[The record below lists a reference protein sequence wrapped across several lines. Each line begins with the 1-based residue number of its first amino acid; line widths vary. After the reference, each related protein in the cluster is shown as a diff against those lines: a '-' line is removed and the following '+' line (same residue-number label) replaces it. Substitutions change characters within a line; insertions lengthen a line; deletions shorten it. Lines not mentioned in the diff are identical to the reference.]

1 MRVGRFIRAE
11 TIPEAWRRGLNL
23 IWRGGEEITDERGIR
38 TREILAL
45 EVVVEDPRRD
55 MIPEEYSWN
64 RPRLEDYAEQLIS
77 GENPGFEYTY
87 GERLRAWALP
97 ASANEE
103 GADLHRRG
111 DEDLGDEDWPDDRG
125 AGEGGGGPVD
135 QIDYVVRRLLANRN
149 SRRAS
154 AVTWIPPVDTKK
166 EEVPCM
172 MVDDFKIREGRLHL
186 TALFR
191 SHDFAG
197 AYPANLY
204 GLTRLLEYVAE
215 RVGAEPGSITTL
227 SCSAH
232 IYDHDWDWV
241 AEMATGRSD
250 EAIQSEK

>member
-1 MRVGRFIRAE
+1 MTGNGGYLRVGRFIRAD
-11 TIPEAWRRGLNL
+11 TIPGAWRRGLGL
-23 IWRGGEEITDERGIR
+23 IWRDGEEITDERGTK

-55 MIPEEYSWN
+55 MIPDEYSWN
-64 RPRLEDYAEQLIS
+64 RPRLEDYAGQLIN
-77 GENPGFEYTY
+77 GNNPGFEYTY

-97 ASANEE
+97 AS
-103 GADLHRRG
+103 GRGGG
-111 DEDLGDEDWPDDRG
+111 DEDRDDLGKASGSD
-125 AGEGGGGPVD
+125 GPVD
-135 QIDYVVRRLLANRN
+135 QIEHIIRRLRANPN

-172 MVDDFKIREGRLHL
+172 MVDDFKIRGGRLHL
-186 TALFR
+186 AALFR

-204 GLTRLLEYVAE
+204 GLTRLLEYVAG
-215 RVGAEPGSITTL
+215 RVGAEPGSITTV

-241 AEMATGRSD
+241 AEMVEGRS
-250 EAIQSEK
+250 EV

>member
-11 TIPEAWRRGLNL
+11 TIPQAWRRGLNL
-23 IWRGGEEITDERGIR
+23 IWRGGEEITDERGTR
-38 TREILAL
+38 TKEILAL

-97 ASANEE
+97 GSEKEKEARE
-103 GADLHRRG
+103 HRG
-111 DEDLGDEDWPDDRG
+111 Y
-125 AGEGGGGPVD
+125 EGGGDDRDSGGQID
-135 QIDYVVRRLLANRN
+135 QIDYVVRRLRASPN

-172 MVDDFKIREGRLHL
+172 MVDDFKIREERLHL

-215 RVGAEPGSITTL
+215 RVGAQPGSITTV

-241 AEMATGRSD
+241 GEMILGRSD
-250 EAIQSEK
+250 EDL

>member
-1 MRVGRFIRAE
+1 MWTLPGHGGFVRVGSFIRAD

-23 IWRGGEEITDERGIR
+23 IWRQGEEITDERGTK

-45 EVVVEDPRRD
+45 EVVVEDPKRD
-55 MIPEEYSWN
+55 MIPGEYSWN
-64 RPRLEDYAEQLIS
+64 RPRLEDYAIQLIS

-87 GERLRAWALP
+87 GERLRSWALP
-97 ASANEE
+97 GSVNEKDDDSG
-103 GADLHRRG
+103 GA
-111 DEDLGDEDWPDDRG
+111 
-125 AGEGGGGPVD
+125 VD
-135 QIDYVVRRLLANRN
+135 QIDYVVRRLRASPN

-154 AVTWIPPVDTKK
+154 AVTWIPPVDSKK

-186 TALFR
+186 AALFR

-215 RVGAEPGSITTL
+215 RVGAEPGSITTV

-241 AEMATGRSD
+241 SEMVTGR
-250 EAIQSEK
+250 ECEEI

>member
-1 MRVGRFIRAE
+1 MTGNGGFVRVGRFIRAD

-23 IWRGGEEITDERGIR
+23 IWRDGEEITDERGTR
-38 TREILAL
+38 TKEILAL

-55 MIPEEYSWN
+55 MIPDEYSWN
-64 RPRLEDYAEQLIS
+64 RPRLEDYAGQLIS
-77 GENPGFEYTY
+77 GNNPGFEYTY

-97 ASANEE
+97 AS
-103 GADLHRRG
+103 GRGGG
-111 DEDLGDEDWPDDRG
+111 DEGGDDLGK
-125 AGEGGGGPVD
+125 AGCSGGPVD
-135 QIDYVVRRLLANRN
+135 QIEHIVRRLRASPN

-172 MVDDFKIREGRLHL
+172 MVDDFKIRQGRLHL

-204 GLTRLLEYVAE
+204 GLTRLLEYVAG
-215 RVGAEPGSITTL
+215 RVGAEPGSITTV

-241 AEMATGRSD
+241 AEMVGGRS
-250 EAIQSEK
+250 EV

>member
-1 MRVGRFIRAE
+1 VVFVRVGRFIRAE
-11 TIPEAWRRGLNL
+11 TIPQAWRRGLNL
-23 IWRGGEEITDERGIR
+23 IWRGGEEITDERGTR
-38 TREILAL
+38 TREVLAL

-64 RPRLEDYAEQLIS
+64 RPRLEDYASQLIS

-87 GERLRAWALP
+87 GERLRAWSLP
-97 ASANEE
+97 GTGKEKEAREH
-103 GADLHRRG
+103 GG
-111 DEDLGDEDWPDDRG
+111 DAVDSR
-125 AGEGGGGPVD
+125 GPVD
-135 QIDYVVRRLLANRN
+135 QIDYVVRRLRASPN

-154 AVTWIPPVDTKK
+154 AVTWIPPVDTRK

-186 TALFR
+186 AALFR

-204 GLTRLLEYVAE
+204 GLTRLLEHVAE

-241 AEMATGRSD
+241 GEMVTGR
-250 EAIQSEK
+250 ECGEI

>member
-1 MRVGRFIRAE
+1 MRVGRFIRAD
-11 TIPEAWRRGLNL
+11 TIPEAWRRGLGL
-23 IWRGGEEITDERGIR
+23 IWRGGEEITDERGTR

-55 MIPEEYSWN
+55 MIPVEWYSWN
-64 RPRLEDYAEQLIS
+64 ESRLEEYAEQLIS
-77 GENPGFEYTY
+77 GNNPGFEYTY

-97 ASANEE
+97 APGGGGG
-103 GADLHRRG
+103 GAGKVRD
-111 DEDLGDEDWPDDRG
+111 DLGVAGGPD
-125 AGEGGGGPVD
+125 GPVD
-135 QIDYVVRRLLANRN
+135 QIEHVVRRLRANPN

-154 AVTWIPPVDTKK
+154 AVTWIPPVDTEK

-172 MVDDFKIREGRLHL
+172 MVDDFKIRQGRLHL

-215 RVGAEPGSITTL
+215 RVGADPGSITTV

-232 IYDHDWDWV
+232 VYDHDWDWV
-241 AEMATGRSD
+241 SEMVTGRSD
-250 EAIQSEK
+250 EEI

>member
-1 MRVGRFIRAE
+1 MTGNGGFVRVGRFIRAD

-23 IWRGGEEITDERGIR
+23 IWRDGEEITDERGTR
-38 TREILAL
+38 TKEILAL

-55 MIPEEYSWN
+55 MIPDEYSWN
-64 RPRLEDYAEQLIS
+64 RPRLEDYAGQLIS
-77 GENPGFEYTY
+77 GNNPGFEYTY

-97 ASANEE
+97 AS
-103 GADLHRRG
+103 GRGGG
-111 DEDLGDEDWPDDRG
+111 DEGGDDLGK
-125 AGEGGGGPVD
+125 AGCSGGPVD
-135 QIDYVVRRLLANRN
+135 QIEHIVRRLRASPN

-172 MVDDFKIREGRLHL
+172 MVDDFKIRQGRLHL

-204 GLTRLLEYVAE
+204 GLTRLLEYVAG
-215 RVGAEPGSITTL
+215 RGGAEPGSITTV

-241 AEMATGRSD
+241 ADMVGGRS
-250 EAIQSEK
+250 EV

>member
-23 IWRGGEEITDERGIR
+23 IWRGGEEITDERGTR
-38 TREILAL
+38 TKEILAL

-64 RPRLEDYAEQLIS
+64 RPRLEDYASQLVC

-97 ASANEE
+97 GSEKEKEARE
-103 GADLHRRG
+103 HRG
-111 DEDLGDEDWPDDRG
+111 D
-125 AGEGGGGPVD
+125 GEGGDDGYSRGPID
-135 QIDYVVRRLLANRN
+135 QIEYVVRRLQSNAN

-154 AVTWIPPVDTKK
+154 AVTWIPPVDTMK

-172 MVDDFKIREGRLHL
+172 MVDDFKIREERLHL

-241 AEMATGRSD
+241 GEMVTGRSD
-250 EAIQSEK
+250 EDL

>member
-1 MRVGRFIRAE
+1 VRVGRFIRAD

-23 IWRGGEEITDERGIR
+23 IWRDGEEITDERGTR
-38 TREILAL
+38 TKEILAL

-55 MIPEEYSWN
+55 MIPDEYSWN
-64 RPRLEDYAEQLIS
+64 RPRLEDYAGQLIS
-77 GENPGFEYTY
+77 GNNPGFEYTY

-97 ASANEE
+97 AS
-103 GADLHRRG
+103 GRGGG
-111 DEDLGDEDWPDDRG
+111 DEGGDDLGK
-125 AGEGGGGPVD
+125 AGCSGGPVD
-135 QIDYVVRRLLANRN
+135 QIEHIVRRLRASPN

-172 MVDDFKIREGRLHL
+172 MVDDFKIRQGRLHL

-204 GLTRLLEYVAE
+204 GLTRLLEYVAG
-215 RVGAEPGSITTL
+215 RVGAEPGSITTV

-241 AEMATGRSD
+241 ADMVGGRS
-250 EAIQSEK
+250 EV

>member
-1 MRVGRFIRAE
+1 MWTLSGPGDFVRVGRFIRAD

-23 IWRGGEEITDERGIR
+23 IWRQGEEITDERDTR

-45 EVVVEDPRRD
+45 EVVVEDPRCD
-55 MIPEEYSWN
+55 MIPAEYSWN
-64 RPRLEDYAEQLIS
+64 RPRLEDYAGQLIS

-87 GERLRAWALP
+87 GERLRSWALP
-97 ASANEE
+97 SFGKEKE
-103 GADLHRRG
+103 G
-111 DEDLGDEDWPDDRG
+111 DEDGGDEG
-125 AGEGGGGPVD
+125 NAKEPVD
-135 QIDYVVRRLLANRN
+135 QIDYVVRRLRANPN

-215 RVGAEPGSITTL
+215 RAGAEPGSITTV

-241 AEMATGRSD
+241 CEMVMGR
-250 EAIQSEK
+250 ECEEL